1 MRIVSQNVK
10 LNQQVSAI
18 INTGLAM
25 FLFPLLWSF
34 LMQTMVRFKDKH
46 RRMSECQ
53 ECNAFVYSPVPLRGK
68 IDPSWNAL
76 KFQFLLTS
84 KLGCANPGGFWHHD
98 VFAFLLLFWPPLV
111 IHLVMALW
119 YTDDLFHPMYHSVK
133 KIHVYLCLFMPG
145 LVRLFNSLC

>member
-25 FLFPLLWSF
+25 FPFPLLRYF

-46 RRMSECQ
+46 RRMSECR

-68 IDPSWNAL
+68 IDPS
-76 KFQFLLTS
+76 
-84 KLGCANPGGFWHHD
+84 
-98 VFAFLLLFWPPLV
+98 
-111 IHLVMALW
+111 
-119 YTDDLFHPMYHSVK
+119 
-133 KIHVYLCLFMPG
+133 
-145 LVRLFNSLC
+145 